1 MTPVPGTELE
11 SLAALDAWLG
21 SGRSLTGTYVQSV
34 DLRGL
39 APALLAAGV
48 SGAIFL
54 GCELDAGIEGQLVE
68 AGALVFPRLPDL
80 PFDPYRAGLYSP
92 EELYAGLESG
102 YERTLDCLVY
112 RWWQGVGNQPSL
124 RADLAMTLHDH
135 ALLDALGDLSLHGAI
150 GVMGGHGFER
160 SHPIYRDTAEL
171 GRELAAAG
179 HTVLTGGGPGLM
191 EAAALGAA
199 LEGTERDLSDALDT
213 LAVRPS
219 FVPDVTLWA
228 TAGFEVRRRW
238 RLSGPSL
245 GIPTWLYGHEPA
257 NVFSRRIAK
266 FFSNALREDA
276 LLRLADAGVIYLP
289 GAAGTVQEIFQAVT
303 PRYYTHGGDVPPL
316 VFVDSHH
323 WTHTLPAW
331 PLVSALAE
339 GRPLARRIHLCD
351 TVADAARFLASA
363 AT

>member
-1 MTPVPGTELE
+1 MPGVELE

-21 SGRSLTGTYVQSV
+21 SGQSLTGTYVQSV

-39 APALLAAGV
+39 APVVLAAGV
-48 SGAIFL
+48 TGAIFL
-54 GCELDAGIEGQLVE
+54 GCDLDAGVEGQLVE

-80 PFDPYRAGLYSP
+80 PFDPYRAGLYAP
-92 EELYAGLESG
+92 EELYAGLDSG
-102 YERTLDCLVY
+102 YEDTLDFAVY

-135 ALLDALGDLSLHGAI
+135 AVLDALGDLDLSGAI
-150 GVMGGHGFER
+150 GVMGGHRFER
-160 SHPIYRDTAEL
+160 DHPIYRETAQL
-171 GRELAAAG
+171 GRELATAG

-199 LEGTERDLSDALDT
+199 LEGTARDLADALDA
-213 LAVRPS
+213 LAGHPS
-219 FVPDVTLWA
+219 FVPDVTGWA
-228 TAGFEVRRRW
+228 DAGFEVRRRW
-238 RLSGPSL
+238 QLAGPSL
-245 GIPTWLYGHEPA
+245 GIPTWLYGHEPP
-257 NVFSRRIAK
+257 NVFSRQVAK

-303 PRYYTHGGDVPPL
+303 PRYYASGDDVPPL

-351 TVADAARFLASA
+351 TVADAARFLTDA
-363 AT
+363 AA